1 MERARLPALRGR
13 YEEAVPLLKEAFAFG
28 RPHSAVLL
36 QQKRHLSAP
45 RGTEGYGGLVA
56 DVRYQGTFCP

>member
-1 MERARLPALRGR
+1 M
-13 YEEAVPLLKEAFAFG
+13 PLLKEAFAFG